1 MITGDSTLTAAAIA
15 AEADFLAE
23 VMAEDKLIRRE
34 QAGRRLIAVMGGT
47 NDAPMLAQADVAVAD
62 TQGHPGRARGGNI
75 VDPRLPSGEA
85 APGHGDRHGAADDAR
100 RVDHRQRRGHVLRS
114 PAGGGRLVM
123 PFRRHQAI
131 ECLLAGLLPAGRT
144 LYDFFTV
151 PTAFSPIFPWA
162 ASEIRTFG
170 TPVPRACR
178 SRMRHRPDRAKGR
191 SANLI
196 QIGVPVKL
204 LLRWRGKW
212 QVRTMVSS
220 GH

>member
-1 MITGDSTLTAAAIA
+1 MSTLDSHQAKLLEIMETGMELLMTRGALTTA
-15 AEADFLAE
+15 
-23 VMAEDKLIRRE
+23 
-34 QAGRRLIAVMGGT
+34 
-47 NDAPMLAQADVAVAD
+47 NDVATYFAL
-62 TQGHPGRARGGNI
+62 
-75 VDPRLPSGEA
+75 LPAVE
-85 APGHGDRHGAADDAR
+85 
-100 RVDHRQRRGHVLRS
+100 
-114 PAGGGRLVM
+114 RLVM
-123 PFRRHQAI
+123 PRRHRAI
-131 ECLLAGLLPAGRT
+131 DCLLAGLLPAGRT